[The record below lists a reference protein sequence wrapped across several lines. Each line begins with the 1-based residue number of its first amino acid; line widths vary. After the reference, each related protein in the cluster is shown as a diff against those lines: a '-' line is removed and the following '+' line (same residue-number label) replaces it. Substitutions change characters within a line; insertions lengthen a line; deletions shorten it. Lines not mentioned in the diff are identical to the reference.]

1 MSKQRIILLSLIT
14 LLVVAG
20 LAVGVYLVKQS
31 QETRS
36 SAAPATTLTFVTSK
50 VNPVPEETFTVDV
63 KMDTG
68 ENLVATIKLRLS
80 YNEGV
85 ITATSVSAG
94 SEFTKVGSTTAGS
107 GVVGIDLIS
116 GASGA
121 SGSGLTIA
129 RVIFT
134 ANSVGSSTVSVSS
147 ATEILAG
154 PSGETTNVLISP
166 LPQQTITVQTV
177 IQPTATPVPTEVP
190 GQPTATPVPTEVP
203 GQPTVT
209 PTSAPSGDSTSPT
222 NIPTPIVTLPPDV
235 PVSGFSLPTIGLGI
249 LGVLGIL
256 LGGILLI

>member
-50 VNPVPEETFTVDV
+50 VDPAPGETFTVDV

-94 SEFTKVGSTTAGS
+94 SEFTRVGSTTAGS

-129 RVIFT
+129 RVTFI
-134 ANSVGSSTVSVSS
+134 ANSVGSSTISVSS

-166 LPQQTITVQTV
+166 LPQQVITVQTTV
-177 IQPTATPVPTEVP
+177 QPTATPVPTDVP
-190 GQPTATPVPTEVP
+190 GQPTATPVLA
-203 GQPTVT
+203 T
-209 PTSAPSGDSTSPT
+209 PTSVPAGDSTSTPANT
-222 NIPTPIVTLPPDV
+222 PAPIVTLPPDV